1 MYQYTTDIV
10 HIVCILCNRHCAHIV
25 QSTCIDVHHRCEH
38 YAFAYVVQSTCID
51 LHRHMHLIDCLAS
64 PCVGRHASTCM
75 HRLILSSSI
84 SNFRIDCCASMCIDM
99 HVCIHVQSNLAYVR
113 ISLCFNVCVMN
124 CIDVAQNYN

>member
-10 HIVCILCNRHCAHIV
+10 HIVCILCNRHCVHIV

-75 HRLILSSSI
+75 HRLILASSI

-99 HVCIHVQSNLAYVR
+99 HVYIRCSIEPRICQNQSMLQ
-113 ISLCFNVCVMN
+113 CVCDELHR
-124 CIDVAQNYN
+124 CGSKL